1 MAQTM
6 DGAWKRFED
15 KLRVEEDVKRRQAEN
30 FQNSVIRDQQAI
42 DAEIIR
48 KMIIQEETRKELE
61 H

>member
-15 KLRVEEDVKRRQAEN
+15 QLRVEEDVKRRQAEN

-48 KMIIQEETRKELE
+48 KMIIHEETRKELE